1 MNMAVKKEVIMVVKL
16 QVPAGKASPGSSLGS
31 VLGPKGINIMEFCKQ
46 FNALKFKD
54 YDEGTPIPVE
64 IRLYRDKSFTL
75 VTKQPPMTYL
85 IKSEIKLAKGSS
97 NPGKDGVGEI
107 TTKQLENIARK
118 KMPDLNTKDLK
129 AAVNMVRGSALSMG
143 LKIVEEA

>member
-1 MNMAVKKEVIMVVKL
+1 MAVKKEVIMTVKL
-16 QVPAGKASPGSSLGS
+16 QAPAGKASPGSSLGS

-46 FNALKFKD
+46 FNALKFKE
-54 YDEGTPIPVE
+54 YDEGAPIPVE
-64 IRLYRDKSFTL
+64 ILVHKDKSFTL
-75 VTKQPPMTYL
+75 VTKQPPITYL
-85 IKSEIKLAKGSS
+85 IKLETKLAKGSQ
-97 NPGKDGVGEI
+97 NPGKDAAGEI
-107 TTKQLENIARK
+107 TVKQLENVARK